1 MQSFLDEYKP
11 TSVKKHRN
19 MHLLFVAFDN
29 KEAFDKIVAVKETS
43 LGMYSDYILK
53 KNHFIKKVNSCVF
66 LKAHNAFFSMNS
78 YELRKLSGALVK
90 AYI

>member
-43 LGMYSDYILK
+43 LGMYLYYI
-53 KNHFIKKVNSCVF
+53 F
-66 LKAHNAFFSMNS
+66 
-78 YELRKLSGALVK
+78 
-90 AYI
+90 